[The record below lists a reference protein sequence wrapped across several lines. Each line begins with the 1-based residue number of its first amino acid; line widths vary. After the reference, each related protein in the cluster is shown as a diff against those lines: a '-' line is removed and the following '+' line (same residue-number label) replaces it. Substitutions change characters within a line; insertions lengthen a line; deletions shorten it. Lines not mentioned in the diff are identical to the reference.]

1 MSELASG
8 IIGPWFGDQRTE
20 DRTVPT
26 ITKDERFAFP
36 MVREPSIIADRKVR
50 TPDEPALRL
59 QGDLMDF
66 WGERISAVVRDTRE
80 RRHPEIRKGE
90 GLLMRGDTIYSYGT
104 HFPMAEI
111 HRRANGR
118 AYRVLLNG
126 DTYSGQSGWG
136 HSTGGQQSSVR
147 SIAAREC
154 KALDIEYIILPF
166 SALDAAGIDR
176 ESIIPL
182 DVKDDT
188 TERRTR
194 TSNERPGPLVTTD
207 EETGVQEWA
216 FQTRHGWHRECLGT
230 GGDSVPVERDTP
242 HAKYG
247 QYRERVQV
255 NKDPNRADV
264 KDSFR
269 QANWWPR
276 ASAQLQDDGTWQ
288 WAEERH
294 RLGESLFKAKV
305 RGELRRRAATDEET
319 AQQLEAERYRHE
331 VVRPAERALREA
343 QDAVEQATAAMLFET
358 RGRTNIDGEPIK
370 AIATHAEIDRLKFWR
385 SHRADV
391 LAEIQAH
398 QPRFPNVTVTEYEGN
413 RRFSVAYTADRW
425 AKFLSSYDY
434 NEPHRPYFL
443 CELRYRSSANTLEE
457 AFEDL
462 KPDEVREAE
471 RAGLEVLRQGDI
483 FAIPVQDL
491 VQLVALG
498 ETVKAGQLCRRSDSV
513 RDALVHGTNHS
524 ATHVIH
530 GTHGLEFGRGMLYHD
545 PMGWGRTAEHRRVK
559 LGDGKSWYRLV
570 KNTVPLDK
578 ASGSSRGSMTA
589 GGRLLAQSGQ
599 SRAWMLGGAV
609 D

>member
-1 MSELASG
+1 M
-8 IIGPWFGDQRTE
+8 
-20 DRTVPT
+20 PT
-26 ITKDERFAFP
+26 ITKDERFAYP

-66 WGERISAVVRDTRE
+66 WGERISAIVRDTRE

-147 SIAAREC
+147 SIASREC
-154 KALDIEYIILPF
+154 AALDIDYIILPF

-194 TSNERPGPLVTTD
+194 TSNKRPGQLVKAN
-207 EETGVQEWA
+207 EETGVQ
-216 FQTRHGWHRECLGT
+216 QTRRETRYGTHRERLGT
-230 GGDSVPVERDTP
+230 SGISDPCESGESYSKFGKYTVE
-242 HAKYG
+242 
-247 QYRERVQV
+247 VQV
-255 NKDPNRADV
+255 DVDPNRSEV
-264 KDSFR
+264 HDSFR
-269 QANWWPR
+269 TPNWWPR
-276 ASAQLQDDGTWQ
+276 GYARLEAGVWRWD
-288 WAEERH
+288 EERH

-305 RGELRRRAATDEET
+305 RGELRRRAATPEET
-319 AQQLEAERYRHE
+319 AHQLEAERHRHE
-331 VVRPAERALREA
+331 VVRPAERAYRELD
-343 QDAVEQATAAMLFET
+343 DAVTQATAALLFES

-370 AIATHAEIDRLKFWR
+370 ATLTQAEIDRLKFWR
-385 SHRADV
+385 TQRHERLVAA
-391 LAEIQAH
+391 LEAQPAEKSNITA
-398 QPRFPNVTVTEYEGN
+398 TEWEGT
-413 RRFSVAYTADRW
+413 RRFSVAYTVDRW

-483 FAIPVQDL
+483 FAIPVTGDDIMYNAD
-491 VQLVALG
+491 ALDEWAKLG
-498 ETVKAGQLCRRSDSV
+498 KMVRRSDSV

-578 ASGSSRGSMTA
+578 ASGSSRGSVTA